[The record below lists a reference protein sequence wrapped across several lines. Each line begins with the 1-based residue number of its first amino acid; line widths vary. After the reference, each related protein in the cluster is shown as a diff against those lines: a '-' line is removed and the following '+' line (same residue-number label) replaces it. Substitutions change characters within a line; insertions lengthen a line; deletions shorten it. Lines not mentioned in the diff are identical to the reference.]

1 MKRCASIQRGRRQ
14 AGRSVTGWVVLLA
27 GLVVSGCAGT
37 GGAMTDAPQATDPL
51 LGMLDKGIFQITAN
65 LDRSTRWMGELQRIP
80 QTSDPIMRE
89 LRALDLSAWELHRQQ
104 WQLQR
109 DHLRFAKE
117 HLLRARAHPDEK
129 SQLLTQWAQHE
140 QAYEKALEDLRQ
152 QRHALERQ
160 RFQVEARLVER
171 SLQ

>member
-1 MKRCASIQRGRRQ
+1 MKQNVGR
-14 AGRSVTGWVVLLA
+14 AGKGLGIWAVILA
-27 GLVVSGCAGT
+27 GFVVSGCAGA
-37 GGAMTDAPQATDPL
+37 GGVMTDGLRTEDPL
-51 LGMLDKGIFQITAN
+51 LGMLDKGILQITAN
-65 LDRSTRWMGELQRIP
+65 LDRSTKWVSGMKRIP
-80 QTSDPIMRE
+80 QTTDPIMRE
-89 LRALDLSAWELHRQQ
+89 LRALDLSTWELHQQQ

-117 HLLRARAHPDEK
+117 HLLRARALPGEK
-129 SQLLTQWAQHE
+129 AHLMTQWTQHE
-140 QAYEKALEDLRQ
+140 QAYESALEDLRQ